1 MLILQGYL
9 DPEYYM
15 TQQLSEKSDVYSF
28 GVLLLEV
35 ISAKKPLEHGRYI
48 VREVKGAI
56 DRAKDLYG
64 LHELL
69 DPALCHGTSLGGFEQ
84 YIDLALQCVEEAGV
98 YRPSMSE
105 AVTEIEKIMKIA
117 GMNPTVESASNSMIY
132 ASRTPR
138 HPYSGDVQFDYS
150 GGAPSSRVEPK

>member
-56 DRAKDLYG
+56 DRAKDLYS

-69 DPALCHGTSLGGFEQ
+69 DPALGLGTSLGGFEQ
-84 YIDLALQCVEEAGV
+84 YIDLALRCVEEAGV
-98 YRPSMSE
+98 DRPSMSE

-117 GMNPTVESASNSMIY
+117 GMNPTVESASNSMSHT
-132 ASRTPR
+132 SRTPR

-150 GGAPSSRVEPK
+150 GGAPSSRVEMK